1 MVPYDH
7 KIGLN
12 AIISRL
18 VNGHL
23 LFNGAFKVICSQE
36 GKATFSILSA
46 SLRHIRSLL
55 NILTNDFGL
64 FVNSG
69 FLFLDKTGVQ
79 LFGCLNW

>member
-1 MVPYDH
+1 MVLYDH

-23 LFNGAFKVICSQE
+23 LFNSTFKVICRQE
-36 GKATFSILSA
+36 GKATFSVLST
-46 SLRHIRSLL
+46 SRRHSLL
-55 NILTNDFGL
+55 NIPTNDFGL

-79 LFGCLNW
+79 LFGYLNW